1 MQRMQRFCCP
11 VLLSMARRPGR
22 RIFVFAV
29 YCKWGL
35 HRSQAM
41 ARAIAEGL
49 RGRHNIWI
57 LNFGLV
63 MRKFAKNLRALVE
76 ESKVIGGRSSLG
88 AVPGAGWSFEIVIHK
103 R

>member
-1 MQRMQRFCCP
+1 MQRMQRFWCP
-11 VLLSMARRPGR
+11 VLLPMARRPGR

-35 HRSQAM
+35 HRSQAL
-41 ARAIAEGL
+41 ARAIAEVL
-49 RGRHNIWI
+49 RGRHNIF
-57 LNFGLV
+57 LNFTLV
-63 MRKFAKNLRALVE
+63 MRKVGKNLRAVVE

-88 AVPGAGWSFEIVIHK
+88 AVPEAGWSFEIVIHK